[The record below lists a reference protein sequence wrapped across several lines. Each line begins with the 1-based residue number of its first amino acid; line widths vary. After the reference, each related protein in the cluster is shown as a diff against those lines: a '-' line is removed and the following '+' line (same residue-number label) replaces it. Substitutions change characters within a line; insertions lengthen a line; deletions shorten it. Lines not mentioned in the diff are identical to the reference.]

1 MREII
6 AEITKGYSNRQE
18 KNYLR
23 YEADFIYHSL
33 KNTDKSP
40 KSIHNNYVE
49 NSMDYSD
56 EKILKNSHFLGLKNP
71 KVRESCYKDS
81 NEIIKTIED
90 SELGKEIDLKSL
102 NLLHK
107 SSYKGALLILLRDK
121 KNRDIE
127 NFVHKLN
134 LKESKNVIVKIIESL
149 QKKNTKDIEVEI
161 LGNNNKTGENEKN
174 ITKEEI
180 INQFFTEVENCKIV
194 QLNELKVEKEKTE
207 NKDPQSIKDEVLIKF
222 FSDINS
228 GRTDYI
234 LDKLNEL
241 VIGFEKN
248 DEIGKEFFILKNLFK
263 FFKLQGLVP
272 IKTFGTEFVG
282 KLKDI
287 EDGEYQ
293 GTEFIDCNDEKK
305 IRIERSGWKYK
316 NKIISNICYR
326 EVGNKF

>member
-6 AEITKGYSNRQE
+6 AEITKGYSKRQE

-23 YEADFIYHSL
+23 YESDFIYHSL
-33 KNTDKSP
+33 KNIEKSP

-49 NSMDYSD
+49 SSMDYSD
-56 EKILKNSHFLGLKNP
+56 EKIAKNSHFLELKNP
-71 KVRESCYKDS
+71 KLRELCDKDS
-81 NEIIKTIED
+81 NEIIKMIED

-149 QKKNTKDIEVEI
+149 QKKNTKNIEVEI
-161 LGNNNKTGENEKN
+161 SGNNNKTCENEKN

-180 INQFFTEVENCKIV
+180 INQFFTEVEKCKIV
-194 QLNELKVEKEKTE
+194 QLNELKIEKEKTE
-207 NKDPQSIKDEVLIKF
+207 NKDQQSIKDEILIKF

-234 LDKLNEL
+234 LDKLNDL

-293 GTEFIDCNDEKK
+293 GTGFIDCNDEKK
-305 IRIERSGWKYK
+305 IRVERSGWKYK

-326 EVGNKF
+326 EIENNL